1 MKTVEIIG
9 FKRANLGK
17 KESKDLRA
25 AGSVPCVIYGGKSQ
39 VHFHA
44 PMILFRDLVYT
55 PNAAFVHLNI
65 EGQEFKAILQD
76 IQFHPVNEMILHAD
90 FLELNE
96 NSPVKLDIPVKF
108 LGVAPGVQKGGKL
121 VSKMRKLTVKAL
133 PSEMPE
139 FIEVDISKLELGK
152 TVKVGELG
160 EAKYNILNSPLV
172 SIASVEVPRALKGKG
187 ADGEEEEEA
196 V

>member
-1 MKTVEIIG
+1 
-9 FKRANLGK
+9 
-17 KESKDLRA
+17 
-25 AGSVPCVIYGGKSQ
+25 
-39 VHFHA
+39 
-44 PMILFRDLVYT
+44 MILFRDLVYT
-55 PNAAFVHLNI
+55 PNAAFVHLNV

-96 NSPVKLDIPVKF
+96 NSPVKHDIPVKF

-187 ADGEEEEEA
+187 ADGEEEEEE

>member
-1 MKTVEIIG
+1 
-9 FKRANLGK
+9 
-17 KESKDLRA
+17 
-25 AGSVPCVIYGGKSQ
+25 
-39 VHFHA
+39 
-44 PMILFRDLVYT
+44 
-55 PNAAFVHLNI
+55 
-65 EGQEFKAILQD
+65 
-76 IQFHPVNEMILHAD
+76 MILHAD

-196 V
+196 A